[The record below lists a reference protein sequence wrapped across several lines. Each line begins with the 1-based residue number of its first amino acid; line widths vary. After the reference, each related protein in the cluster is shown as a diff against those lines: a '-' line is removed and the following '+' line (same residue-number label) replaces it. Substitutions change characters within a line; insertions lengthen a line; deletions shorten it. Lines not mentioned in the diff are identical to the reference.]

1 MSEARKGG
9 YRFCPRCAAP
19 LAAGAHGGSE
29 RMACPGCGFV
39 HWDNPVPVVAA
50 IVEHEGVVILARN
63 RNWPP
68 KMFGL
73 VTGFLEKDE
82 TPEAGVA
89 REVKEELGLDALGT
103 AFIGLYPFARA
114 NELIIAFHVPAE
126 GTVVLNE
133 ELADIRRVPPERLQP
148 WDFGTGLA
156 VADWLRTRTRA

>member
-1 MSEARKGG
+1 MRLGG
-9 YRFCPRCAAP
+9 LLRQVQ
-19 LAAGAHGGSE
+19 GTHGGAE
-29 RMACPGCGFV
+29 RMACPACEFV

-50 IVEHEGVVILARN
+50 IVEHEGAVILARN

-82 TPEAGVA
+82 TPEAGIV

-103 AFIGLYPFARA
+103 SFIGLYPFARA

-126 GTVVLNE
+126 GTIVLNE
-133 ELADIRRVPPERLQP
+133 ELADIRRVPPGRLQP

-156 VADWLRTRTRA
+156 VADWLRERDAP